1 MDALAQQ
8 LVSAGSTS
16 ISNVVLQNFRQLG
29 MTTDELVLYLLVKQ
43 NNSTKVLMPDTKK
56 LAEQMGLSEKQIFG
70 LFHQLIAKK
79 LMAITSQAINGKQVD
94 GYDFTPLYTK
104 LDMLISNQETQSNPP
119 QPVKNKNVSVARLT
133 RQSLFSSLEKE
144 FGRTLSPI
152 EMETVSQ
159 WLDLDHYS
167 PELIN
172 LALKEAVLNQVY
184 NLKYMDRILMNW
196 EKKNLKTA
204 AQVENAKKNSS
215 RSSKENGLNNYNG
228 PDIPLINL
236 TDQ

>member
-1 MDALAQQ
+1 MDLLAKQ
-8 LVSAGSTS
+8 LIGAGTTS
-16 ISNVVLQNFRQLG
+16 ISNVILQNFRSLG
-29 MTTDELVLYLLVKQ
+29 MTTDELVLYLLIKQ
-43 NNSTKVLMPDTKK
+43 SNSTKVLMPDTKQIAK
-56 LAEQMGLSEKQIFG
+56 QMGLAEKQIFS

-79 LMAITSQAINGKQVD
+79 LMTITSETVGGKQVD
-94 GYDFTPLYTK
+94 GYDFAPLYVK
-104 LDMLISNQETQSNPP
+104 LNELVTEQKPSLEQTPDTTNSQNN
-119 QPVKNKNVSVARLT
+119 SVARLT
-133 RQSLFSSLEKE
+133 RQSLFESLEKE

-167 PELIN
+167 PDLIT

-184 NLKYMDRILMNW
+184 NLKYMDRILINW

-204 AQVENAKKNSS
+204 AQVESAKNQNPH
-215 RSSKENGLNNYNG
+215 SSKANDLNNYNG

-236 TDQ
+236 ID

>member
-1 MDALAQQ
+1 M
-8 LVSAGSTS
+8 
-16 ISNVVLQNFRQLG
+16 SNE
-29 MTTDELVLYLLVKQ
+29 ELILYLLVKQ
-43 NNSTKVLMPDTKK
+43 NNSVKILMPNTKEI
-56 LAEQMGLSEKQIFG
+56 ATQMGTTEKQIFG
-70 LFHQLIAKK
+70 LFHQLIAKQ
-79 LMAITSQAINGKQVD
+79 LMVITSQAVDGKQVD
-94 GYDFTPLYTK
+94 GYDFTPLYVK
-104 LDMLISNQETQSNPP
+104 LGEVVTTNQHSSQAVSEDRSRENASNN
-119 QPVKNKNVSVARLT
+119 RLT
-133 RQSLFSSLEKE
+133 RQTLFESLEKE

-159 WLDLDHYS
+159 WLDLDHYT

-204 AQVENAKKNSS
+204 EQVENDKRKSGYVSKKNDTN
-215 RSSKENGLNNYNG
+215 KYNG

-236 TDQ
+236 TDN